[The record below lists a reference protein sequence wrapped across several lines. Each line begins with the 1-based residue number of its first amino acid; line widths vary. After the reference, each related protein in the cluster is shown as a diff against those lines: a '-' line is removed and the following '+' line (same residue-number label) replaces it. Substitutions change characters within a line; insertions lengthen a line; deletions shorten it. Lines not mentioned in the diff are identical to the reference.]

1 MKAGALK
8 EDLATGT
15 VRRAGGTAGL
25 EHGAVQGRALSTVRA
40 ACTVQYCRGLEV
52 LS

>member
-25 EHGAVQGRALSTVRA
+25 EHGGSEFRV
-40 ACTVQYCRGLEV
+40 V
-52 LS
+52 L